1 MSSAA
6 FVKRKD
12 QNRMQMESLVPT
24 LLLEQ
29 LKF

>member
-12 QNRMQMESLVPT
+12 QNGMQREPLVPT